1 MDLVGQTFGAVPRH
15 RPPIGRK
22 GNVGMTAAQRV
33 ECGRTANFG
42 NTKVSVQGTH
52 VQIVTP
58 FEGDEQ
64 EWLQALEWAGVEY
77 DTPIDEVELLA
88 ETDQEVF
95 YFELTH

>member
-1 MDLVGQTFGAVPRH
+1 MLAA
-15 RPPIGRK
+15 K
-22 GNVGMTAAQRV
+22 TA
-33 ECGRTANFG
+33 ECGRTAQFG
-42 NTKVSVQGTH
+42 NTKVFVTGAH

-58 FEGDEQ
+58 FDGDEQ

-88 ETDQEVF
+88 ESDQEVF